1 MRDLPD
7 LIEEYA
13 GDSTIHT
20 ARVRQGVGR
29 AARQFPAEW
38 PTAREHVAAAER
50 DALAASR
57 NGHPVVVE
65 VRAALT
71 ASTLLILARY
81 RDGFRTVQAS
91 TLSLNDTAAQVPKE
105 TAAPAR
111 YRQRNPARRRSS
123 RRTVTA

>member
-81 RDGFRTVQAS
+81 RDGFRTVQAC
-91 TLSLNDTAAQVPKE
+91 TLSEPPRVWWRVLISTGEWSHACTEEVQRRAA
-105 TAAPAR
+105 
-111 YRQRNPARRRSS
+111 
-123 RRTVTA
+123 